1 MYHACT
7 APKRCAAART
17 RVRAPGPLDA
27 LEESAVQATEDAI
40 ECDVLVVGGGPG
52 GSTAATLLRKQGRHV
67 VQLEKDRHPRFH
79 IGESLLPANLP
90 IFDALGVMDKVRALG
105 VLKLGADFPSQD
117 GNYQTFHF
125 RRSLGGTPPHAFQ
138 VKREEFDQMLFEH
151 ARASGVDARENV
163 RVESVELGGIGKV
176 VARAKDAAG
185 NALTVRAKYLV
196 DASGRDT
203 LLGNALKLKRKNDAH
218 QSAAIFA
225 HFKGVEARPAE
236 DAGNI
241 SIYNFKHGW
250 CWFIPLRDGVM
261 SIGCVCRPEYLKQ
274 RRGRN
279 EEFLLATLALMP
291 DAQRRLQQAAMV
303 SDVRVT
309 GNYSY
314 TCERMH
320 GPGWVMVGD
329 AWAFVDPVFS
339 SGVYLAMHSGKQAA
353 ALVGAALDEP
363 AREAGLQAAFERRV
377 RRGVRVFSWF
387 IYRFNSP
394 VMRHLFAHP
403 GNQWQLEQGVISML
417 AGDVFDNPLVMR
429 KLKLFK
435 FVYACYGVRD
445 LRRWLGELIERRRQA
460 KVAFSGGNTPVDPA

>member
-1 MYHACT
+1 M
-7 APKRCAAART
+7 
-17 RVRAPGPLDA
+17 
-27 LEESAVQATEDAI
+27 QATEDAI

-52 GSTAATLLRKQGRHV
+52 GSTAATLLCKQGLRV

-90 IFDALGVMDKVRALG
+90 ILDALGVMEKVRALG

-163 RVESVELGGIGKV
+163 KVEKVELGGVGQV
-176 VARAKDAAG
+176 LAHAKDAAG
-185 NALTVRAKYLV
+185 AALTIRAKYLV

-203 LLGNALKLKRKNDAH
+203 LVGNALKLKRKNDAH

-225 HFKGVEARPAE
+225 HFTGVEARPGD

-241 SIYNFKHGW
+241 SIYNFEHGW
-250 CWFIPLRDGVM
+250 CWFIPLREGVM

-291 DAQRRLQQAAMV
+291 DAVRRMRDAKMV
-303 SDVRVT
+303 SEVRVT

-353 ALVGAALDEP
+353 ALVGTILEQP
-363 AREAGLQAAFERRV
+363 AREAALQAAFEKRI

-445 LRRWLGELIERRRQA
+445 VRRWLGELLERRRQA

>member
-1 MYHACT
+1 M
-7 APKRCAAART
+7 
-17 RVRAPGPLDA
+17 
-27 LEESAVQATEDAI
+27 QATEDAI

-52 GSTAATLLRKQGRHV
+52 GSTAATLLRGQGRHV
-67 VQLEKDRHPRFH
+67 VQLEKERHPRFH

-90 IFDALGVMDKVRALG
+90 ILDALGVMDKVRALG

-163 RVESVELGGIGKV
+163 KVESVELGGIGKI
-176 VARAKDAAG
+176 VAQAKDAAG

-225 HFKGVEARPAE
+225 HFKGVEARPGE

-241 SIYNFKHGW
+241 SIYNFEHGW

-291 DAQRRLQQAAMV
+291 DAQRRLRQAGMV

-363 AREAGLQAAFERRV
+363 AREAALQADFEKRI

-445 LRRWLGELIERRRQA
+445 LRRWLGELVERRRQA

>member
-1 MYHACT
+1 MEQ
-7 APKRCAAART
+7 AAT
-17 RVRAPGPLDA
+17 
-27 LEESAVQATEDAI
+27 TI

-52 GSTAATLLRKQGRHV
+52 GSTAATLLQRQGRRV
-67 VQLEKDRHPRFH
+67 LQLEKDRHPRFH

-90 IFDALGVMDKVRALG
+90 IFDTLGVMDKVRALG
-105 VLKLGADFPSQD
+105 VLKMGADFPSEE

-125 RRSLGGTPPHAFQ
+125 ARSLGTTPPHAFQ
-138 VKREEFDQMLFEH
+138 VKREEFDAMLFEH
-151 ARASGVDARENV
+151 ARETGVDAREGV
-163 RVESVELGGIGKV
+163 KVGRVEIDGVGRV
-176 VARAKDAAG
+176 TAQAKDAAG
-185 NALTVRAKYLV
+185 NTLTVRAKYLV
-196 DASGRDT
+196 DASGRET
-203 LLGNALKLKRKNDAH
+203 LLGDALKIKRKNEKH

-225 HFKGVEARPAE
+225 HFEGVELRPDE

-241 SIYNFKHGW
+241 SIYNFAHGW

-261 SIGCVCRPEYLKQ
+261 SIGCVCWPEYLKQ

-279 EEFLLATLALMP
+279 EDFLLATLQRMP
-291 DAQRRLQQAAMV
+291 DAWRRMANAKMT

-314 TCERMH
+314 TCERMA

-329 AWAFVDPVFS
+329 AYAFVDPVFS

-353 ALVGAALDEP
+353 AMVGAILDAP
-363 AREAGLQAAFERRV
+363 AHEATLQRAFSARI
-377 RRGVRVFSWF
+377 RRGVRAFSWF

-417 AGDVFDNPLVMR
+417 AGDVFDSPAVMQ

-435 FVYACYGVRD
+435 FVYACYGIGN
-445 LRRWLGELIERRRQA
+445 LRRWVGEMISRRRQA
-460 KVAFSGGNTPVDPA
+460 HMAFSGGNTPVDPS

>member
-1 MYHACT
+1 M
-7 APKRCAAART
+7 
-17 RVRAPGPLDA
+17 
-27 LEESAVQATEDAI
+27 QAMATTI

-52 GSTAATLLRKQGRHV
+52 GSTAATFLRQQGRHV

-79 IGESLLPANLP
+79 IGESLLPSNLP
-90 IFDALGVMDKVRALG
+90 IFDALGVAEKVRALG
-105 VLKLGADFPSQD
+105 VLKLGADFPSKD
-117 GNYQTFHF
+117 GQYQTFHF
-125 RRSLGGTPPHAFQ
+125 RRALGNTPPHAFQ
-138 VKREEFDQMLFEH
+138 VKREEFDRMLFEH
-151 ARASGVDARENV
+151 ARESGVDARENV
-163 RVESVELGGIGKV
+163 KVESVEPGGIGKV
-176 VARAKDAAG
+176 VAHAKDAAG

-203 LLGNALKLKRKNDAH
+203 LLGNALKLKRRNDAH

-225 HFKGVEARPAE
+225 HFTGVETRPAD

-241 SIYNFKHGW
+241 SIYNFEHGW
-250 CWFIPLRDGVM
+250 CWFIPLRDGIM

-291 DAQRRLQQAAMV
+291 DATRRMRAAERV

-314 TCERMH
+314 TCERMR

-339 SGVYLAMHSGKQAA
+339 SGVYLAMHSGRQAA
-353 ALVGAALDEP
+353 AMVGAALDAP
-363 AREAGLQAAFERRV
+363 AREAALQAKFEKRI

-394 VMRHLFAHP
+394 VMRKLFASP
-403 GNQWQLEQGVISML
+403 RNTWRVEEGVISML
-417 AGDVFDNPLVMR
+417 AGDVFDSPPVMR
-429 KLKLFK
+429 RLHLFK
-435 FVYACYGVRD
+435 LIYAAVGVANPRHW
-445 LRRWLGELIERRRQA
+445 LREIAERRRQA
-460 KVAFSGGNTPVDPA
+460 KVAFTGGNTPVDTA

>member
-1 MYHACT
+1 MSQS
-7 APKRCAAART
+7 
-17 RVRAPGPLDA
+17 DA
-27 LEESAVQATEDAI
+27 VL

-52 GSTAATLLRKQGRHV
+52 GSTVATLLQRQGRRV
-67 VQLEKDRHPRFH
+67 VQLEKAHHPRFH

-105 VLKLGADFPSQD
+105 VLKLGADFPSVA

-125 RRSLGGTPPHAFQ
+125 ARALGATPPHAFQ
-138 VKREEFDQMLFEH
+138 VKREEFDAMLFAH
-151 ARASGVDARENV
+151 AREGGVDAREGIV
-163 RVESVELGGIGKV
+163 VERVSVDGVGAV
-176 VARAKDAAG
+176 TAHATDDAG
-185 NALTVRAKYLV
+185 NTLTVHAKYLI

-225 HFKGVEARPAE
+225 HYEGVEARPGE

-241 SIYNFKHGW
+241 SIYNFAHGW
-250 CWFIPLRDGVM
+250 CWFIPLKDGVT
-261 SIGCVCRPEYLKQ
+261 SIGCVCFPAYLKQ

-279 EEFLLATLALMP
+279 EEFLDATLASMP
-291 DAQRRLQQAAMV
+291 DAARRMRAATRV

-314 TCERMH
+314 TCASMS

-329 AWAFVDPVFS
+329 AYAFVDPVFS
-339 SGVYLAMHSGKQAA
+339 SGVYLAMHSGQQAA
-353 ALVGAALDEP
+353 KMVGAILDDP
-363 AREAGLQAAFERRV
+363 ARERLLQRAFETRIRH
-377 RRGVRVFSWF
+377 GVRVFSWF

-403 GNQWQLEQGVISML
+403 GNQWQIEQGVISML
-417 AGDVFDNPLVMR
+417 AGDVFDNAQVMR
-429 KLKLFK
+429 KLKVFK
-435 FVYACYGVRD
+435 LIYAFYGLGN
-445 LRRWLGELIERRRQA
+445 LRRWIAERFARRRRA
-460 KVAFSGGNTPVDPA
+460 RVAFSGGNTPVDPA